1 MLTRVW
7 CPLCACMFAC
17 TCMCVCTSVYAFMR
31 DRVCVCMCM
40 CVHIYRCS
48 CTTCCDE
55 NSLNLCT
62 RYKCLPMY
70 KTLGWLVISS
80 FTTTY
85 LCTTYSL
92 VRDVQKLKLSLNKL
106 MFCSMAI
113 YQCNTVSR
121 ALTQI
126 IVSMFPRMWPQQREL
141 SKTTIL
147 WMWPQQRELSKTRIL
162 WMWPQQRE
170 LSKTRILWMW
180 PQQRELKFCSCKYF
194 DYYMLCLL
202 CMPSSA

>member
-1 MLTRVW
+1 MCVCVCVHAHTCVVS
-7 CPLCACMFAC
+7 PVCMYV
-17 TCMCVCTSVYAFMR
+17 CMYMYVCVCTSVYAFMR
-31 DRVCVCMCM
+31 DRVCVCMR
-40 CVHIYRCS
+40 VHIYRCS

-141 SKTTIL
+141 SKTKIL
-147 WMWPQQRELSKTRIL
+147 
-162 WMWPQQRE
+162 
-170 LSKTRILWMW
+170 
-180 PQQRELKFCSCKYF
+180 
-194 DYYMLCLL
+194 
-202 CMPSSA
+202 

>member
-1 MLTRVW
+1 
-7 CPLCACMFAC
+7 
-17 TCMCVCTSVYAFMR
+17 MCVCACSHVCGVPCVHVR
-31 DRVCVCMCM
+31 LHVHVCVCVQVCMRSCVIVCVCVCM

-48 CTTCCDE
+48 CTTYCDE
-55 NSLNLCT
+55 NLCT

-141 SKTTIL
+141 SKT
-147 WMWPQQRELSKTRIL
+147 RIL
-162 WMWPQQRE
+162 
-170 LSKTRILWMW
+170 
-180 PQQRELKFCSCKYF
+180 
-194 DYYMLCLL
+194 
-202 CMPSSA
+202 